1 MLKKETRVFESVSVP
16 SCAPEV
22 KRGNLSLN
30 AWCILLEVGIKTRL
44 GNMSLFPTYRRFL
57 LTLFNTR
64 AHTESPCTFLL
75 AVLNNTLI
83 LSSLRSLCG
92 YNATIQSYFFPIV

>member
-1 MLKKETRVFESVSVP
+1 MRVAQSPTVLKKETRAFESVSVP

-30 AWCILLEVGIKTRL
+30 AWRILSEVGIKTLL
-44 GNMSLFPTYRRFL
+44 GNMSLFPTYRLFL

-64 AHTESPCTFLL
+64 THT
-75 AVLNNTLI
+75 VTLHI
-83 LSSLRSLCG
+83 SSSCG
-92 YNATIQSYFFPIV
+92 P